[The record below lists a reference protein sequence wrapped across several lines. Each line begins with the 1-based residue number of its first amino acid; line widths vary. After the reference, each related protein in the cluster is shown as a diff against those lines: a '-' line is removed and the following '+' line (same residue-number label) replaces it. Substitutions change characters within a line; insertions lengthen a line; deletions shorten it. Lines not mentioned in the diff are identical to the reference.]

1 MDPTPQSSFIPKQ
14 PLNAPSHSGIFGWL
28 LFIIAFGVFVVS
40 LAAAGG
46 VLAYGNILQGQLADK
61 DKSLR
66 ADQNA
71 FDPKTIEEYV
81 RLDTRMV
88 QARAL
93 ISRHVDPLPVFDFLS
108 TIALQKVQFT
118 SFDFTLQSDGSGK
131 ISLSGVGDSFSTI
144 ALQSDAFGATRDLKD
159 VIFSGVNIGAV
170 GAVTFSVDATI
181 DKSRI
186 LFSNTLKQ

>member
-14 PLNAPSHSGIFGWL
+14 PLNAPSRSGIFGGL

-118 SFDFTLQSDGSGK
+118 SFDFTLQSDAS
-131 ISLSGVGDSFSTI
+131 
-144 ALQSDAFGATRDLKD
+144 GATRDLKD

-186 LFSNTLKQ
+186 LFSNTLTQ